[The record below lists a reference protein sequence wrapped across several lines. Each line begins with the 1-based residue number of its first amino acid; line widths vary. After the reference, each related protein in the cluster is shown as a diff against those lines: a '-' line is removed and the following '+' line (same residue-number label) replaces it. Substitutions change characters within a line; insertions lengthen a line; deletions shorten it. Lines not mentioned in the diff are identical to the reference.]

1 VIVAVGVVEGV
12 NVAVTVSRLGVGDG
26 PLVVNGMTSGVPV
39 TVAGMEVTVAV
50 GVGVAFPGI
59 TTQASQPMQ

>member
-1 VIVAVGVVEGV
+1 MGV
-12 NVAVTVSRLGVGDG
+12 NVAVAVSRLGVGDG
-26 PLVVNGMTSGVPV
+26 PLVVKGMTNGVPV
-39 TVAGMEVTVAV
+39 IVAGMKVTVAV